1 MEFFDIN
8 CLVRREIIEKKS
20 VEDNTENFFSLLLKN
35 NIKKSVLTNTLSI
48 TYDWNIGNNDL
59 LDHEDLR
66 ESRNIFFSFVLTPD
80 VYHQFVFSD
89 YMKNAYKNN
98 ARIFR
103 IFPKSHLFYLNDY
116 YMRKIY
122 NEMAGANFPLMLDLK
137 ELDITGNKYFAIDD
151 LKILLG
157 ENRKLPVI
165 LETSLKQCM
174 FDRFYFPL
182 MEEFENLYLEVSGM
196 LLMDQIEHYVGKFG
210 SERLIFGSNFPNSG
224 LEVNTSRIESAD
236 IDEDSKA
243 NIAGKNISRL
253 LGNINL

>member
-1 MEFFDIN
+1 
-8 CLVRREIIEKKS
+8 
-20 VEDNTENFFSLLLKN
+20 
-35 NIKKSVLTNTLSI
+35 
-48 TYDWNIGNNDL
+48 
-59 LDHEDLR
+59 
-66 ESRNIFFSFVLTPD
+66 
-80 VYHQFVFSD
+80 
-89 YMKNAYKNN
+89 
-98 ARIFR
+98 
-103 IFPKSHLFYLNDY
+103 LNDY

-196 LLMDQIEHYVGKFG
+196 LLMDQIEHFVKKFG

-236 IDEDSKA
+236 IDEGSKA

-253 LGNINL
+253 LGKINL